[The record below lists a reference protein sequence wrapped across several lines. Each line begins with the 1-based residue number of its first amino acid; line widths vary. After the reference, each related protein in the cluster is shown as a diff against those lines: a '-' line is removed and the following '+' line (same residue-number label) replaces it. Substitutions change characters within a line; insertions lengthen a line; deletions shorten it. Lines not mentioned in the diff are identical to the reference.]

1 MATRTRRSKEEVL
14 KSKLEKID
22 TEIKKL
28 TEKINALSEQKKNVD
43 KELAILKDQKSK
55 AERAAQLTAL
65 ADLMD
70 SNGYTVEDIEKLMS
84 MPKPVEQESVPEATE
99 EE

>member
-28 TEKINALSEQKKNVD
+28 TEKINALSEQKKIVD

-65 ADLMD
+65 AEFMD

-84 MPKPVEQESVPEATE
+84 MPKPVEQESAPEATE